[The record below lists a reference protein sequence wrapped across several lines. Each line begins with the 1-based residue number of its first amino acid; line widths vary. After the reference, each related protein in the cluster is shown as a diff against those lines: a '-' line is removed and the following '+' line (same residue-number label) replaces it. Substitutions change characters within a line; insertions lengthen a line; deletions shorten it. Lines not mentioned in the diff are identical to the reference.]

1 MWATCPPPHRFLG
14 ETQSRG
20 VRAPRLHRINGL
32 SLMKNQSQEPLLK
45 RVMDNPWLLL
55 ALGVLVPMLSYT
67 LWGWIELH
75 NVTAATLP

>member
-1 MWATCPPPHRFLG
+1 
-14 ETQSRG
+14 
-20 VRAPRLHRINGL
+20 
-32 SLMKNQSQEPLLK
+32 MKNQSQEPLLK